1 MMVQKEI
8 TKMTQVTKNST
19 KDQIYAALQDTI
31 KQLQAAQANK
41 VDPAG
46 EVAAKKT
53 AQTLEKAST
62 TVDGSVADKIAALQK
77 NIVTVL
83 GGLSGQLTEEI
94 DTFNNLQEAI
104 KLKEAELKEVFGIE
118 TEAFALAA
126 LINTQNEQREKFA
139 VEMDEKRAVLRADL
153 DELNKAIQQK
163 RIDIQNETAELKAA
177 AQKER
182 QRDKEQYDYDFNRDK
197 TIAKNALADELAA
210 ERKAFDEQIEAE
222 RKRLQEEKEELVERE
237 EEVAA
242 REEKIDELEAK
253 VAAIPEREAKIREEV
268 EAQTRKDEQRVA
280 AIKDS
285 YAKKDAENAKA
296 ILDNKVEMLEKAL
309 VAEQLKNA
317 ELSTKLD
324 TAYEK
329 IQNMALAS
337 VSGAQESKAF
347 DKVANLLSEKQGK

>member
-1 MMVQKEI
+1 
-8 TKMTQVTKNST
+8 MTQVTKNST

-31 KQLQAAQANK
+31 KQLQAVQAGK

-53 AQTLEKAST
+53 AQTLDKASA
-62 TVDGSVADKIAALQK
+62 TVEGSVADKIAALQK
-77 NIVTVL
+77 NIVSVL

-94 DTFNNLQEAI
+94 ETFNNLQEAI

-126 LINTQNEQREKFA
+126 LINTQNDQRDKFA
-139 VEMDEKRAVLRADL
+139 AEMDEKRTVARSDL
-153 DELNKAIQQK
+153 DELNKQLQQK
-163 RIDIQNETAELKAA
+163 RFEIQTETAELKAA

-182 QRDKEQYDYDFNRDK
+182 QRDKEQYDYEFNRDK
-197 TIAKNALADELAA
+197 TIAKNALKDELAA
-210 ERKAFDEQIEAE
+210 ERKEFDEQIEAE
-222 RKRLQEEKEELVERE
+222 RKEFEEEKEELADRE
-237 EEVAA
+237 DAVTA
-242 REEKIDELEAK
+242 REAKMADLEAK
-253 VAAIPEREAKIREEV
+253 VAAFPDREAQIRKEV
-268 EAQTRKDEQRVA
+268 EDQTRKDEQRVA

-309 VAEQLKNA
+309 LAEQAKTA
-317 ELSTKLD
+317 ELSNKLD

-347 DKVANLLSEKQGK
+347 DKVAGLLSEKQGK